1 MARAGA
7 WMTSLPE
14 GKTLTVAGWCG
25 LARVYSTEAESS
37 GSYRHASPR
46 CCAANWGSR
55 TSHGSCGDRSYIDN
69 IDIQQI
75 KFHNCAIT
83 I

>member
-1 MARAGA
+1 MNSMAEEMLARAGA

-37 GSYRHASPR
+37 GRECGAKTLTWGPWEEAASASAAMNHNPR
-46 CCAANWGSR
+46 QCWC
-55 TSHGSCGDRSYIDN
+55 
-69 IDIQQI
+69 Q
-75 KFHNCAIT
+75 
-83 I
+83 